1 MVISFIINQTEIN
14 KTVGH
19 SQGQTLN
26 SPFLPKRDTMQTGY
40 RIRTFKRSL
49 IINFAKLGLNCKYYK
64 RKPKNLTFPENH
76 NKIQKKYKPV
86 CVYYEWEP

>member
-1 MVISFIINQTEIN
+1 MVISFSINQTEIN

-26 SPFLPKRDTMQTGY
+26 SPQTGY

-49 IINFAKLGLNCKYYK
+49 IINFAKLGLNCKYYE